1 MKKKSRSQK
10 QGDRLLSLGNFSII
24 VKTMSRS
31 DTVLYLSRGDIENL
45 EISIDEVIKI
55 VDNAFREKAAG
66 KTEMPPRPGIHPKE
80 NAFIHA
86 MLAYLPE
93 MQAAGI
99 KWVSGYPENTKRNL
113 PYISGLLIL
122 NDPETGF
129 PISVMDCTWITAKRT
144 GAVTAVAAKYLARE
158 DSKVLG
164 ILGCGVQGR
173 SNLEALLRMCKNL
186 EKVKAYDII
195 DENLKKYVKEEA
207 IKHSIKIS
215 AESSPKKA
223 VEGSDIVVSAGPIL
237 RQPHPV
243 IERSW
248 FKDGGLA
255 CPLDFDSYWKPE
267 AAFSMDKFCVDD
279 IQQLWYYKRQG
290 YFSQLPKVYA
300 ELGDIVAGQKSGRQN
315 RNERIMSMNLGL
327 AIEDIATAKLIFE
340 RANQTGIGIRLP
352 L

>member
-1 MKKKSRSQK
+1 
-10 QGDRLLSLGNFSII
+10 
-24 VKTMSRS
+24 MSCS
-31 DTVLYLSRGDIENL
+31 DTLLYLSRRDIEKL
-45 EISIDEVIKI
+45 AIPISDVIEV
-55 VDNAFREKAAG
+55 VENAFCEKAAG
-66 KTEMPPRPGIHPKE
+66 KTEMPPKPGIHPKE

-86 MLAYLPE
+86 MPAYLPGL
-93 MQAAGI
+93 QAAGI

-113 PYISGLLIL
+113 PYISGLIIL
-122 NDPETGF
+122 NDSETGF

-144 GAVTAVAAKYLARE
+144 GAVTAVAAKYFARD

-164 ILGCGVQGR
+164 ILGCGAQGR
-173 SNLEALLRMCKNL
+173 SNLEALLTVCRSI

-195 DENLKKYVKEEA
+195 EENLKKYVIEETL
-207 IKHSIKIS
+207 KHGVKIS
-215 AESSPKKA
+215 AEGSPKKA

-248 FKDGGLA
+248 FEDGGLA

-267 AAFSMDKFCVDD
+267 AMFSMNKFCVDD

-290 YFSQLPKVYA
+290 YFNQLPKVYA
-300 ELGDIVAGQKSGRQN
+300 ELGDIVAGQKSGREN
-315 RNERIMSMNLGL
+315 KNERIMSMNLGL

-340 RANQTGIGIRLP
+340 RANFAGTGVRLP

>member
-1 MKKKSRSQK
+1 MM
-10 QGDRLLSLGNFSII
+10 GHP
-24 VKTMSRS
+24 
-31 DTVLYLSRGDIENL
+31 DTVLYLNRGDIEKL
-45 EISIDEVIKI
+45 EIPIEEVIRI
-55 VDNAFREKAAG
+55 VENAFREKAAG
-66 KTEMPPRPGIHPKE
+66 RIEMPPKPGIHPKE

-86 MLAYLPE
+86 MPAYLPG

-173 SNLEALLRMCKNL
+173 SNLEALLTLGKNI
-186 EKVKAYDII
+186 EKVKAYDVV
-195 DENLKKYVKEEA
+195 DENLKKYVKEETA
-207 IKHSIKIS
+207 KHGIKIS
-215 AESSPKKA
+215 PVSSPKKA
-223 VEGSDIVVSAGPIL
+223 VEGSDVVVTSGPIM

-255 CPLDFDSYWKPE
+255 CPLDFDSYWRPE
-267 AAFSMDKFCVDD
+267 AMFSMDKFCIDD
-279 IQQLWYYKRQG
+279 IQQFWYYKRQG
-290 YFSQLPKVYA
+290 YFSQIPRIYA
-300 ELGDIVAGQKSGRQN
+300 ELGDIVVGEKSGRAN
-315 RNERIMSMNLGL
+315 KSERIMSMNLGL
-327 AIEDIATAKLIFE
+327 AIEDIATAKLILE
-340 RANQTGIGIRLP
+340 KAEKTGIGYRLP

>member
-1 MKKKSRSQK
+1 MM
-10 QGDRLLSLGNFSII
+10 GHP
-24 VKTMSRS
+24 
-31 DTVLYLSRGDIENL
+31 DTVLYLNRGDIEKL
-45 EISIDEVIKI
+45 EIPIEEVIRI
-55 VDNAFREKAAG
+55 VENAFREKAAG
-66 KTEMPPRPGIHPKE
+66 RIEMPPKPGIHPKE

-86 MLAYLPE
+86 MPAYLPG

-173 SNLEALLRMCKNL
+173 SNLEALLALCKNI
-186 EKVKAYDII
+186 EKVKAYDVV
-195 DENLKKYVKEEA
+195 DENLKKYVKEESA
-207 IKHSIKIS
+207 RHGIKIS
-215 AESSPKKA
+215 PVSSPKKA
-223 VEGSDIVVSAGPIL
+223 VEGSDVVVTSGPIM

-255 CPLDFDSYWKPE
+255 CPLDFDSYWRPE
-267 AAFSMDKFCVDD
+267 ATFSMDKFCIDD
-279 IQQLWYYKRQG
+279 IQQFWYYKRQG
-290 YFSQLPKVYA
+290 YFSQIPRIYA
-300 ELGDIVAGQKSGRQN
+300 ELGEIVVGEKSGRVKKS
-315 RNERIMSMNLGL
+315 ERIMSMNLGL
-327 AIEDIATAKLIFE
+327 AIEDIATAKLILE
-340 RANQTGIGIRLP
+340 KAEKTGIGSRLP

>member
-1 MKKKSRSQK
+1 MM
-10 QGDRLLSLGNFSII
+10 GHP
-24 VKTMSRS
+24 
-31 DTVLYLSRGDIENL
+31 DTVLYLNRGDIEKL
-45 EISIDEVIKI
+45 EIPIEEVIRI
-55 VDNAFREKAAG
+55 VENAFREKAAG
-66 KTEMPPRPGIHPKE
+66 RIEMPPKPGIHPKE

-86 MLAYLPE
+86 MPAYLPG

-173 SNLEALLRMCKNL
+173 SNLEALLALCKNI
-186 EKVKAYDII
+186 EKVKAYDVV
-195 DENLKKYVKEEA
+195 DENLKKYVKEESA
-207 IKHSIKIS
+207 RHGIKIS
-215 AESSPKKA
+215 PVSSPKKA
-223 VEGSDIVVSAGPIL
+223 VEGSDVVVTSGPIM

-255 CPLDFDSYWKPE
+255 CPLDFDSYWRPE
-267 AAFSMDKFCVDD
+267 ATFSMDKFCIDD
-279 IQQLWYYKRQG
+279 IQQFWYYKRQG
-290 YFSQLPKVYA
+290 YFSQIPRIYA
-300 ELGDIVAGQKSGRQN
+300 ELGEIVVGEKSGRAN
-315 RNERIMSMNLGL
+315 KSERIMSMNLGL
-327 AIEDIATAKLIFE
+327 AIEDIATAKLILE
-340 RANQTGIGIRLP
+340 KAEKTGIGSKLP

>member
-1 MKKKSRSQK
+1 MENIEKTEIGRQTFISWQLFHSV
-10 QGDRLLSLGNFSII
+10 I
-24 VKTMSRS
+24 TMSRS
-31 DTVLYLSRGDIENL
+31 DTILYLSRGDIEKLRITIEN
-45 EISIDEVIKI
+45 VIRA
-55 VDNAFREKAAG
+55 VENAFREKAAG
-66 KTEMPPRPGIHPKE
+66 KTEMPPKPGIHPKE

-86 MLAYLPE
+86 MPAYMPGI
-93 MQAAGI
+93 QAAGV

-129 PISVMDCTWITAKRT
+129 PISIMDCTWITAKRT
-144 GAVTAVAAKYLARE
+144 GAVTAVAAKHLARE

-173 SNLEALLRMCKNL
+173 GNLEALLTVCKNV

-195 DENLKKYVKEEA
+195 EENLKKYVKEETA
-207 IKHSIKIS
+207 KYDIKIS
-215 AESSPKKA
+215 PERSPRKA
-223 VEGSDIVVSAGPIL
+223 VEGSDVVVTSGPIL

-267 AAFSMDKFCVDD
+267 AMFSMDKFCVDD

-300 ELGDIVAGQKSGRQN
+300 ELGDIVAGEKSGRVN
-315 RNERIMSMNLGL
+315 KNERIMSMNLGL

-340 RANQTGIGIRLP
+340 RANETGTGVRLP